1 MDIPANEDQRL
12 QALQLY
18 KVLDTSAE
26 KSFDDLTRLAA
37 NVCETPI
44 SLVSLIDEK
53 RQWFKSRHGLAATE
67 TRREIAF
74 CAHAILSDEVMV
86 VEDALED
93 PRFSKNE
100 LVTGEPGIRFYAGA
114 PLTVGDNLNLG
125 TLCVIDT
132 EPKHL
137 SDKQIETLGLL
148 RDAVVTQLEL
158 KRNVSDLEALER
170 ALCMC
175 AWCHSVEKK
184 DQGEVSWQPLH
195 EYIAEQTQV
204 SHGICPSCQKNMQ
217 SQ

>member
-12 QALQLY
+12 QVLQLY

-44 SLVSLIDEK
+44 SLVSLIDRD
-53 RQWFKSRHGLAATE
+53 RQWFKSRYGLSATE
-67 TRREIAF
+67 TSREVAF
-74 CAHAILSDEVMV
+74 CAHAIMNNEVMV

-93 PRFSKNE
+93 PRFSQNE

-114 PLTVGDNLNLG
+114 PLTVGENLNLG

-132 EPKHL
+132 KPNQL
-137 SDKQIETLGLL
+137 SDKQIETLELL

-158 KRNVSDLEALER
+158 KRNVNDLEALER

-175 AWCHSVEKK
+175 AWCHSVERK
-184 DQGEVSWQPLH
+184 DQGKVRWQPLH

-204 SHGICPSCQKNMQ
+204 SHGICPNCQKSMQ
-217 SQ
+217 S